1 MRNLLKDHRRVPP
14 ARKPPIY
21 LISWAGYPNFGDELI
36 AGTWVNYL
44 AKVAPTT
51 DVWLDVREPGTV
63 TALLRGIHPRL
74 HVVNTVF
81 RALHDVEHGSGRSM
95 RSLIE
100 DLGSPKYDAGLLA
113 LREASTVHLLGGGVL
128 HRDWAT
134 NLHIV
139 EAMRAVR
146 DISGARLF
154 ATGQGLMP
162 FAGDPLTDLDHLSV
176 RDRPSAQ
183 AAGVPMGFDDAF
195 LLAEDARHA
204 RALGLLAGHKGDG
217 SSARTEGTDAPSEVV
232 VCVQSDTLA
241 EGSFERM
248 LDFAGAQLRRWDLPR
263 ESVRYLEAIPGD
275 DHEGFDRLRDVV
287 APDGFIPFQ
296 AAWDGDF
303 TFGPHQVWLTTRFHH
318 HLVAALHGARGVALS
333 GKPGYYDVKHQ
344 SVIEVG
350 SNWSLVHA
358 GQTSEPVALE
368 ELTAPAGFAEAVRAK
383 RDEAKQLYGR

>member
-36 AGTWVNYL
+36 AATWVNYL

-63 TALLRGIHPRL
+63 ATLLRGIHPRL
-74 HVVNTVF
+74 HVVNTIF
-81 RALHDVEHGSGRSM
+81 RALHDMDHGSQRSL

-100 DLGSPKYDAGLLA
+100 DLGSPKYDAGLIA
-113 LREASTVHLLGGGVL
+113 LREAGTVHLLGGGVL
-128 HRDWAT
+128 HRDWAA
-134 NLHIV
+134 NLRVV
-139 EAMRAVR
+139 EAMRVVR
-146 DISGARLF
+146 EFSGARVF

-176 RDRPSAQ
+176 RDRPSAE
-183 AAGVPMGFDDAF
+183 AAGVPVGYDDAF
-195 LLAEDARHA
+195 LLAEDPKHA
-204 RALGLLAGHKGDG
+204 RALGLLAGSRGHGPTVG
-217 SSARTEGTDAPSEVV
+217 AEGEAPPNEVV

-241 EGSFERM
+241 EGAFERM
-248 LDFAGAQLRRWDLPR
+248 VDFARAQLQRWGLPR

-275 DHEGFDRLRDVV
+275 DYRGFDRLRDLVS
-287 APDGFIPFQ
+287 ADGFIPFQ
-296 AAWDGDF
+296 AAWDGEF

-318 HLVAALHGARGVALS
+318 HLIAALHGARGVALS

-344 SVIEVG
+344 SVIDVG

-358 GQTSEPVALE
+358 GQDWDTVALE
-368 ELTAPAGFAEAVRAK
+368 ELAAPNGFSEAVRAK
-383 RDEAKQLYGR
+383 RDEATQLYGR